1 MTIEPTEFDM
11 IALARRGLEA
21 IFDEASIELKF
32 ARKHAVR
39 DERTGELTPESLE
52 AGETA
57 RRATVEAMDRLA
69 RFTALYGSPAVDEA
83 LSRCRAQSENPSRPC
98 WS

>member
-1 MTIEPTEFDM
+1 MTIEPTDFDL

-21 IFDEASIELKF
+21 LFEEASELRF

-39 DERTGELTPESLE
+39 DERTGELTPESIE

-57 RRATVEAMDRLA
+57 RRASVDAMDRLC
-69 RFTALYGSPAVDEA
+69 RFNVLHPPAEA
-83 LSRCRAQSENPSRPC
+83 FEA
-98 WS
+98 

>member
-1 MTIEPTEFDM
+1 MTIELTDFDM
-11 IALARRGLEA
+11 VALARRGLQA
-21 IFDEASIELKF
+21 LFDEASTELRF

-39 DERTGELTPESLE
+39 DERTGELTPESIE

-57 RRATVEAMDRLA
+57 RRATVEAMDRLV
-69 RFTALYGSPAVDEA
+69 RFTALYGSPAVEEA
-83 LSRCRAQSENPSRPC
+83 LSRCCAPSESPSRPC